1 MREFWSTI
9 VGGRGTVRERPG
21 YRTILDLGTEQIKAL
36 VLELGED
43 EALVVGVGRARHHQ
57 GWGGTGAVV
66 DIQTMARSCDQAL
79 RQAED
84 MTAEICDR
92 QVVPDWVVVG
102 LPNSLTV
109 AQGFAVTHHRSSPA
123 KRIGDRELRGVV
135 QRAQRLALRQ
145 VGRKIEL
152 VQGSQEAKV
161 ELLESAVTDMRVDG
175 HSVTNPL
182 GFRGQKLTVAVFN
195 VVVSSSYLRAIEAVT
210 KDLGLEVLT
219 KVSGWQALAYMLGER
234 EGICIDVGGK
244 ATDIV
249 LVRNGKAWATASL
262 PLGGS
267 SFTKHVAETL
277 GLSWREAESLKLAYT
292 PGTTKGSSETE
303 MSEAIGRVMRA
314 WLGGVE
320 MALKSVSGS
329 DPVPH
334 QFNLCGG
341 GSSLPGMVEAMRS
354 HPWTRALSFRR
365 HPQVRLLEPG
375 EVSCVL
381 DRTGRLRGRRDV
393 ASLALAGYTMAGGAE
408 EDSLECLLWRV
419 KRPAI
424 FGNTEGKA

>member
-1 MREFWSTI
+1 LREFWSTI

-36 VLELGED
+36 VLELEED
-43 EALVVGVGRARHHQ
+43 EALVVGVGRARHQQ

-109 AQGFAVTHHRSSPA
+109 AQAFAVTHHRSSPA
-123 KRIGDRELRGVV
+123 KRIGDKELRGVV

-145 VGRKIEL
+145 VGRKIER

-195 VVVSSSYLRAIEAVT
+195 VVVSSSYLRGVEAVT

-244 ATDIV
+244 ATDVV

-267 SFTKHVAETL
+267 GFTKHVAETF
-277 GLSWREAESLKLAYT
+277 GLSWSDAESLKLAYT
-292 PGTTKGSSETE
+292 RGTTIGSSQTE
-303 MSEAIGRVMRA
+303 MTEAIGRVMRA

-320 MALKSVSGS
+320 TALRRLSGS
-329 DPVPH
+329 EPVPH

-341 GSSLPGMVEAMRS
+341 GSSLPGMVEAVRS
-354 HPWTRALSFRR
+354 HPWTQALSFRR
-365 HPQVRLLEPG
+365 HPQVRLLQPG
-375 EVSCVL
+375 DVSGVL
-381 DRTGRLRGRRDV
+381 DRTGWLGGRRDV
-393 ASLALAGYTMAGGAE
+393 ASLALAGYTMAADAE
-408 EDSLECLLWRV
+408 EDSLECLLRRV

-424 FGNTEGKA
+424 FGNTEAKA